1 MITVVGLGPGS
12 KDALTIGVLEVLRN
26 NENIYFRTE
35 KHPNVDY
42 LKSIGVKFN
51 TYDKFYEKYNNFD
64 DIYKAIAEDL
74 IKTHIETGDLVY
86 AVPGHPLV
94 AEKSVTLLLEL
105 CEEQGIEIKLMP
117 SVSFIDAVIESLKL
131 DPIEGVKIIDAF
143 DINEQVMDKRLGV
156 IITQVY
162 NKFIASE
169 TKLALCEYYNDDTD
183 IYFVRAA
190 GVEGEESIRKI
201 KLYDLDRQEDIDYL
215 TSIYIPKNLEETKD
229 FQDLLNVI
237 STLRSEE
244 GCMWDLEQ
252 THESLKKCLI
262 EECYEV
268 IEAID
273 EEDDEKLVEEL
284 GDVLLQVVFHAQIGK
299 EDGYFNINDVISV
312 ITNKMINR
320 HPHIF
325 ADTKVSDTKEILDNW
340 DEIKVKEKKFDNYT
354 DTLKHI
360 PKCMPG
366 LIRADKVQRKAGKVG
381 FDWDNVEPAMEK
393 VLEELQEIKDVYK
406 TSDVSKIQEEVGD
419 LIFAT
424 VNIARLL
431 DIDPEFAVNYT
442 IDKFIRR
449 FEFIEESG
457 IKRGVDI
464 KTMSLEE
471 MEILWSES
479 KKYDLP
485 LER

>member
-1 MITVVGLGPGS
+1 MITIVGLGPGS
-12 KDALTIGVLEVLRN
+12 KDALTIGVLEILKGS
-26 NENIYFRTE
+26 ENIYFRTE

-51 TYDKFYEKYNNFD
+51 TCDKFYEKYNNFD
-64 DIYKAIAEDL
+64 EIYKAIAEDL
-74 IKTHIETGDLVY
+74 IKLHAESGDLVY

-94 AEKSVTLLLEL
+94 AERSVMLLLDL
-105 CEEQGIEIKLMP
+105 CKEKGIETKLMP
-117 SVSFIDAVIESLKL
+117 SVSFVDAVIESLRL
-131 DPIEGVKIIDAF
+131 DPIEGIKIIDAF
-143 DINEQVMDKRLGV
+143 DIKEQVMDKRLGV

-169 TKLALCEYYNDDTD
+169 TKLALCEYYKDDTE

-215 TSIYIPKNLEETKD
+215 TSIYIPKKIQETKD
-229 FQDLLNVI
+229 FQDLINVM
-237 STLRSEE
+237 SKLRSED

-252 THESLKKCLI
+252 THESLKRYLI

-273 EEDDEKLVEEL
+273 EQDDEKIVEEL
-284 GDVLLQVVFHAQIGK
+284 GDVLLQVIFHAQIGK
-299 EDGYFNINDVISV
+299 EDGYFNINDIISS

-325 ADTKVSDTKEILDNW
+325 SNVKVNDTTEILDNW
-340 DEIKVKEKKFDNYT
+340 DTIKSEEKKFNSYT

-360 PKCMPG
+360 PKCLPG

-381 FDWDNVEPAMEK
+381 FDWKDVEPAMEK

-406 TSDVSKIQEEVGD
+406 SSDVSKIQEEVGD

-457 IKRGVDI
+457 TKRGIDI
-464 KTMSLEE
+464 KSMSLEE
-471 MEILWSES
+471 MENLWSEA
-479 KKYDLP
+479 KKYDL
-485 LER
+485 L

>member
-12 KDALTIGVLEVLRN
+12 KDALTIGALEILKDN
-26 NENIYFRTE
+26 NIYFRTK
-35 KHPNVDY
+35 KHPNVEY
-42 LKSIGVKFN
+42 LESMGVKFK
-51 TYDKFYEKYNNFD
+51 TYDSFYEKYNNFD
-64 DIYKAIAEDL
+64 HIYKAIAEDL
-74 IKTHIETGDLVY
+74 IKIHEEKGNVVY

-94 AEKSVTLLLEL
+94 AEKSVVLLLDL
-105 CEEQGIEIKLMP
+105 CKQKGIETKLIP
-117 SVSFIDAVIESLKL
+117 SVSFIDAVIESLRL
-131 DPIEGVKIIDAF
+131 DPIEGLKIIDAF
-143 DINEQVMDKRLGV
+143 DIKDQVMDKRVGV

-162 NKFIASE
+162 NRFIASE
-169 TKLALCEYYNDDTD
+169 VKLSLCDYYKDDTE

-190 GVEGEESIRKI
+190 GIEGQESIRKI

-215 TSIYIPKNLEETKD
+215 TSVYIPKNLEETKD
-229 FQDLLNVI
+229 FQDLLNVMN
-237 STLRSEE
+237 TLRSEE

-252 THESLKKCLI
+252 THESLKRNLI

-273 EEDDEKLVEEL
+273 ENDDINLIEEL
-284 GDVLLQVVFHAQIGK
+284 GDVLFQVVFHAQIGK
-299 EDGYFNINDVISV
+299 EDGYFNINDVIEG
-312 ITNKMINR
+312 ITNKMIKR

-325 ADTKVSDTKEILDNW
+325 SDVKVRDTEEILNNW
-340 DEIKVKEKKFDNYT
+340 DDIKGKEKSFNTYT

-360 PKCMPG
+360 PKCLPG

-381 FDWDNVEPAMEK
+381 FDWDTVEPAMEK

-419 LIFAT
+419 LIFST

-442 IDKFIRR
+442 IDKFIKR
-449 FEFIEESG
+449 FQFIEESG
-457 IKRGVDI
+457 IKIG
-464 KTMSLEE
+464 KNMNEMSLEE
-471 MEILWSES
+471 MEILWNES
-479 KKYDLP
+479 KKA
-485 LER
+485 